1 MGKNTKV
8 GAKSELIRCVTH
20 PGYEMGT
27 EGVLCDERY
36 WLAMINVCLQRAT
49 EMRDLTCQIGQLP
62 EKRVKTRRKRAQ
74 MVTMMTQPALARQAR
89 ANNSLV

>member
-62 EKRVKTRRKRAQ
+62 EKRVKTRKRAR
-74 MVTMMTQPALARQAR
+74 MVTMTQPALVRQAR
-89 ANNSLV
+89 AHNSLV